1 VSAKL
6 KGMLT
11 SILHSQRSRWTTFG
25 VLLIAIS
32 IGGSGP
38 GLSKAFAQGKAAP
51 DPDRQLR
58 ELEQRVKILELENET
73 LDRRLQLEI
82 DRNLH
87 LFDDVDKRLR
97 AVESR
102 APENR
107 DPDPC
112 RDPYIHIAP
121 GILRVKPGCESA
133 GGECTAPEAVDARG
147 VRIVLPGCRQTVVE
161 GARQCDP
168 PYFVDES
175 GVKRFKPGCL

>member
-1 VSAKL
+1 
-6 KGMLT
+6 MLT
-11 SILHSQRSRWTTFG
+11 SILHSQRSRWTTLG
-25 VLLIAIS
+25 ALLVALS
-32 IGGSGP
+32 IGGSGL
-38 GLSKAFAQGKAAP
+38 GLSKAFAQGKPAP

-82 DRNLH
+82 DHNSH

-97 AVESR
+97 AVENR
-102 APENR
+102 AVENR
-107 DPDPC
+107 EPDPC
-112 RDPYIHIAP
+112 RDPYIHVAP
-121 GILRVKPGCESA
+121 GILRVKPGCESS

-147 VRIVLPGCRQTVVE
+147 VRVVLPGCRQTIVE